1 MMKGKN
7 YNHLILLVLTVVIA
21 WSAHAQTLSE
31 MSAQFNQ
38 TCPIDRGVVSRNKT
52 GFSGNIFSL
61 YIAYADGQ
69 ISFDSL
75 RAKPSVGEALAA
87 FFVGTTYR
95 SSPYLVTRMLSKN
108 VSFRLVISEKFGEE
122 RYSASLT
129 PNKIKAAIRKY
140 GNLST
145 DMMMLEKEVVYG
157 EITKDVLKIVLH
169 PDCLEYQFAFDDS
182 YYNDDYLEASKD
194 EIRKSIKANL
204 MTQRDMSN
212 AATLTA
218 LKHTHR
224 NLKYT
229 YIGTSG
235 KMVSV
240 LLDQDD
246 LNDLMNK

>member
-1 MMKGKN
+1 MKTKI
-7 YNHLILLVLTVVIA
+7 YIHLILITLLALPA

-31 MSAQFNQ
+31 MSARFNK
-38 TCPIDRGVVSRNKT
+38 TCPIDQGVVSINKT
-52 GFSGNIFSL
+52 TFSGNIFSL

-75 RAKPSVGEALAA
+75 RLKPSAGEAFAA
-87 FFVGTTYR
+87 FYVGIMYR
-95 SSPYLVTRMLSKN
+95 SSPYMVTRMLSKN
-108 VSFRLVISEKFGEE
+108 VPFRLMVSEKFGDE
-122 RYSASLT
+122 RYSASL
-129 PNKIKAAIRKY
+129 PPSKIKEAIKKY
-140 GNLST
+140 GNLSA
-145 DMMMLEKEVVYG
+145 DMMMLEKDVVYG
-157 EITKDVLKIVLH
+157 EITKDILKVVLH
-169 PDCLEYQFAFDDS
+169 PDGLEYQYTFDDS
-182 YYNDDYLEASKD
+182 YYNDDYLETSKE

-229 YIGTSG
+229 YIGTTG
-235 KMVSV
+235 KTVSV
-240 LLDQDD
+240 ILDQDD

>member
-1 MMKGKN
+1 MKTKI
-7 YNHLILLVLTVVIA
+7 YIHLILITLLA
-21 WSAHAQTLSE
+21 LPSWSAQAQTLSE
-31 MSAQFNQ
+31 MSARFNK
-38 TCPIDRGVVSRNKT
+38 TCPIDQGVVSINKT
-52 GFSGNIFSL
+52 SFSDNVFSL

-75 RAKPSVGEALAA
+75 RVKTSAGEAFAA
-87 FFVGTTYR
+87 IMYR
-95 SSPYLVTRMLSKN
+95 SSPYIVTRMLSKN
-108 VSFRLVISEKFGEE
+108 VPFRLIVSEKFGDE
-122 RYSASLT
+122 RYSAT
-129 PNKIKAAIRKY
+129 PPPSKIKEAIRKY
-140 GNLST
+140 GNLSS
-145 DMMMLEKEVVYG
+145 DMMMLEKDVVYG
-157 EITKDVLKIVLH
+157 EITKDVLKVILH

-182 YYNDDYLEASKD
+182 YYNDDYLETSKD
-194 EIRKSIKANL
+194 AIRKSIKANL

>member
-1 MMKGKN
+1 MKTKI
-7 YNHLILLVLTVVIA
+7 YIHLILITLLA
-21 WSAHAQTLSE
+21 LPSWSAQAQTLSE
-31 MSAQFNQ
+31 MSARFNK
-38 TCPIDRGVVSRNKT
+38 TCPIDQGVVSINKT
-52 GFSGNIFSL
+52 SFSDNVFSL

-75 RAKPSVGEALAA
+75 RVKTSAGEAFAA
-87 FFVGTTYR
+87 FYVGIMYR
-95 SSPYLVTRMLSKN
+95 SSPYIVTRMLNKN
-108 VSFRLVISEKFGEE
+108 VQFRLIVSEKFGDE
-122 RYSASLT
+122 RYSATLPPS
-129 PNKIKAAIRKY
+129 KIKEAIRKY
-140 GNLST
+140 GNLSS
-145 DMMMLEKEVVYG
+145 DMMMLEKDVVYG
-157 EITKDVLKIVLH
+157 EITKDVLKVILH

-182 YYNDDYLEASKD
+182 YYNDDYLETSKD
-194 EIRKSIKANL
+194 AIRKSIKANL

>member
-1 MMKGKN
+1 MKTKI
-7 YNHLILLVLTVVIA
+7 YIHLILITLLALPT
-21 WSAHAQTLSE
+21 WSMHAQTLSE
-31 MSAQFNQ
+31 MSARFNK
-38 TCPIDRGVVSRNKT
+38 TCPIDQGVVSINKT
-52 GFSGNIFSL
+52 SFSDNVFSL

-75 RAKPSVGEALAA
+75 RVKPSAGEALAT
-87 FFVGTTYR
+87 FFVGTMYR
-95 SSPYLVTRMLSKN
+95 SYPYLVTRMLSKN
-108 VSFRLVISEKFGEE
+108 VPFRLMVSEKFGDE
-122 RYSASLT
+122 RYSASL
-129 PNKIKAAIRKY
+129 PPRKIKEAIKKY

-145 DMMMLEKEVVYG
+145 DMMILEKDVVYG
-157 EITKDVLKIVLH
+157 EITKDILKVVLH
-169 PDCLEYQFAFDDS
+169 PDCLEYQFTFDDS
-182 YYNDDYLEASKD
+182 YYNDDYLETSKD

-204 MTQRDMSN
+204 MTQKDMSN

-229 YIGTSG
+229 YVGTSG
-235 KMVSV
+235 KTVSV

>member
-1 MMKGKN
+1 MKTKI
-7 YNHLILLVLTVVIA
+7 YIHLILITLLALPT
-21 WSAHAQTLSE
+21 WSVHAQTLSE
-31 MSAQFNQ
+31 MSARFNK
-38 TCPIDRGVVSRNKT
+38 TCPIDQGVVSINKT
-52 GFSGNIFSL
+52 SFSDNVFSL

-75 RAKPSVGEALAA
+75 RVKLSAGEALAT
-87 FFVGTTYR
+87 FFVGTMYR
-95 SSPYLVTRMLSKN
+95 SYPYLVTRMLSKN
-108 VSFRLVISEKFGEE
+108 VPFRLMVSEKFGDE
-122 RYSASLT
+122 RYSASL
-129 PNKIKAAIRKY
+129 PPSKIKEAIKKY

-145 DMMMLEKEVVYG
+145 DMMILEKDVVYG
-157 EITKDVLKIVLH
+157 EITKDVLKVVLH
-169 PDCLEYQFAFDDS
+169 SDCLEYQFAFDDS
-182 YYNDDYLEASKD
+182 YYNDDYLETSKE

-204 MTQRDMSN
+204 MTGRDMSN

-235 KMVSV
+235 KTVSV

>member
-1 MMKGKN
+1 MKTKI
-7 YNHLILLVLTVVIA
+7 YIHLILITLLALPV

-31 MSAQFNQ
+31 MSARFNK
-38 TCPIDRGVVSRNKT
+38 TCPIDQGVVSINKT
-52 GFSGNIFSL
+52 TFSGNIFSL

-75 RAKPSVGEALAA
+75 RVKPSAGEALAA
-87 FFVGTTYR
+87 FYVGIMYR
-95 SSPYLVTRMLSKN
+95 SSPYMITRMLSKN
-108 VSFRLVISEKFGEE
+108 VPFRLMVSEKFGDE
-122 RYSASLT
+122 RYSASL
-129 PNKIKAAIRKY
+129 PPSKIKEAIKKY

-145 DMMMLEKEVVYG
+145 DMMMLEKDVVYG
-157 EITKDVLKIVLH
+157 EITKDVLKVVLH
-169 PDCLEYQFAFDDS
+169 PDCLEYQVAFDDS
-182 YYNDDYLEASKD
+182 YYNDDYLETSKD

-204 MTQRDMSN
+204 KTRRDMSN

-229 YIGTSG
+229 YIGTSA
-235 KMVSV
+235 KTVSV
-240 LLDQDD
+240 VLDQDD